1 MSFDRLAI
9 RVRGLAKHYMLY
21 DRSEHR
27 LLQMTVPRL
36 QRLLGMR
43 QRRYYQE
50 FVALRDVDF
59 EVWRGET
66 VGIVGRNGS
75 GKSTLLQTICGN
87 LAPTHGEVHVHGRI
101 AALLELGAGF
111 NPEFTG
117 RENVYLNSAILGIPR
132 NVTEARFPE
141 IEAFAGIG
149 EFIDHPV
156 KTYSSGMFVRL
167 AFSAAIH
174 VEPDILVVDEA
185 LAVGDEA
192 FQRKCFARIEDIK
205 AAGGTILFVS
215 HSAQSI
221 VQLCDKALLFDAGEL
236 LMEGRPKQV
245 VDQYQ
250 RLLNAPPAELAAV
263 RAAVRRAPG
272 PPVTAGGSTGPVP
285 EQDASAAAAG
295 PAAEPPSEGYDPG
308 LVSASRVV
316 FENSGVEVR
325 DVHLLNAHGDRVN
338 VLETGR
344 RYRIRYEA
352 HFHEACKD
360 VGFGVGVRTV
370 TGFSLGG
377 ANMEIARDRRFPRIE
392 AGTRLQAEFE
402 FDCLL
407 LAGSYFVNLGVMG
420 NVQGER
426 RYLYRIADAMQF
438 RVAPEPG
445 RVAGGIVDFG
455 MQIRVVVP

>member
-1 MSFDRLAI
+1 MSFDSLAI

-21 DRSEHR
+21 EHPEHR

-36 QRLLGMR
+36 QRLVGMR
-43 QRRYYQE
+43 PRRYFQE

-59 EVWRGET
+59 DVWRGET
-66 VGIVGRNGS
+66 IGIVGRNGS
-75 GKSTLLQTICGN
+75 GKSTLLQTVCGN
-87 LAPTHGEVHVHGRI
+87 LAPTHGHVEVHGRI

-117 RENVYLNSAILGIPR
+117 RENVFLNAAILGVPR
-132 NVTEARFPE
+132 SATEARFAD

-167 AFSAAIH
+167 AFAAAIH
-174 VEPDILVVDEA
+174 VEPDILVIDEA

-215 HSAQSI
+215 HSAQSV
-221 VQLCDKALLFDAGEL
+221 VQLCDRALMFDAGEL
-236 LMEGRPKQV
+236 LMDGRPKQV

-250 RLLNAPPAELAAV
+250 RLLNAAPAERSAV
-263 RAAVRRAPG
+263 RTAIRRAPA
-272 PPVTAGGSTGPVP
+272 PPPPPAVAADVGAP
-285 EQDASAAAAG
+285 AAAA
-295 PAAEPPSEGYDPG
+295 PARETPSEGYDPG

-316 FENSGVEVR
+316 FENSGVHVG
-325 DVHLLNAHGDRVN
+325 DVELLNVHGDRVN
-338 VLETGR
+338 ILETGR
-344 RYRIRYEA
+344 RYRIRYMT
-352 HFHEACKD
+352 HFHEACTD
-360 VGFGVGVRTV
+360 VGFGVGLRTV

-377 ANMEIARDRRFPRIE
+377 ANMEMARDRRFGRID
-392 AGTRLQAEFE
+392 AGSVMTAEFE
-402 FDCLL
+402 FVCLL
-407 LAGSYFVNLGVMG
+407 LAGNYFVNLGVMG
-420 NVQGER
+420 NIQGER

-438 RVAPEPG
+438 RVVPEPG
-445 RVAGGIVDFG
+445 RIAGGIVDFG
-455 MQIRVVVP
+455 MQIRVLAP